1 FADVVAVISGF
12 SLPAGG
18 GARLELGPGGGSNL
32 GSSKLLGR
40 AGLKGAV
47 FFRFAEHMGR
57 ALAVVWCEAL
67 PRCVALPPGNPRT
80 PTLLSPEFAEPHRRG
95 ELLVAAVLN
104 AALDIWL
111 ARLAKIGPVA
121 PGKKDRSIVRDEGA
135 RVAGHLLTMAIRAL
149 DYCPPTDLTF

>member
-1 FADVVAVISGF
+1 S
-12 SLPAGG
+12 
-18 GARLELGPGGGSNL
+18 
-32 GSSKLLGR
+32 
-40 AGLKGAV
+40 
-47 FFRFAEHMGR
+47 
-57 ALAVVWCEAL
+57 
-67 PRCVALPPGNPRT
+67 
-80 PTLLSPEFAEPHRRG
+80 TLLYPEFGEPHRRG

-149 DYCPPTDLTF
+149 DYCPPTDLTFSDYLSAFITIHGKVAPDD